1 MADFD
6 FLPSVPQTFW
16 GFPPF
21 LLLTINTAQI
31 PLGVLYLNLGTL
43 EDPTLAN
50 GLDTFLHIHIR
61 VKLLLKQDRL
71 LYFETT
77 SYITAKKKV
86 VIDLAVL

>member
-1 MADFD
+1 MGLADFD

-50 GLDTFLHIHIR
+50 RLDTFLLVHIR
-61 VKLLLKQDRL
+61 VKLLLKQDRF
-71 LYFETT
+71 YST
-77 SYITAKKKV
+77 STS
-86 VIDLAVL
+86 LTN